1 MLRKLLKKT
10 SKHEKLKDFM
20 KKYKIPPEYLS
31 TNRKMISRG
40 VLLGLFIAFIPMP
53 MQMAAVLMFMP
64 FFRFN
69 VPIALAMCWLSN
81 PVTMP
86 PMYYMEY
93 LTGSFLLGIEPEPV
107 EMTLEWFKDN
117 LDNIFIPLYFGTA
130 MYSIFGSLA
139 AYWAVNHFWHGSV
152 HKEKQDKQAQ
162 RKIKKTNNETNN
174 ETT

>member
-1 MLRKLLKKT
+1 MIRKTLKKT
-10 SKHEKLKDFM
+10 SSHKKLREFI

-40 VLLGLFIAFIPMP
+40 VLIGLFIAFIPMP
-53 MQMAAVLMFMP
+53 MQMAAVLLFVP
-64 FFRFN
+64 FVRFN

-81 PVTMP
+81 PITMP

-107 EMTLEWFKDN
+107 EMTLEWFKNN

-130 MYSIFGSLA
+130 MYSIFGSLT
-139 AYWAVNHFWHGSV
+139 AYFLVNFLWKNSV
-152 HKEKQDKQAQ
+152 DKE
-162 RKIKKTNNETNN
+162 RKLSRKDR
-174 ETT
+174 